1 MRYRPIGVLA
11 GACLLATS
19 LHAQQRRTIAL
30 TFDDLPA
37 NTMLGPGAYDGIL
50 NPIIQELADAQV
62 PAYGFVNE
70 AKLYESNRPELA
82 RVKLL
87 ERWLDAGLAL
97 GNHGYQHLDLHTTP
111 VADYLADIDRGSA
124 VTSDLL
130 YQRGGELE
138 FFRHPMLHTGRSV
151 AIRDSV
157 TAHLSGTGMRVAPVT
172 IDNQE
177 WIFARAYERALA
189 CESPKAALDVASLY
203 FTYMDTVTGYYEA
216 QARAIV
222 GYEIPQVLLLH
233 ANQLNADH
241 LDRLLSVYRKRGY
254 RFIQLNE
261 ALEDPAY
268 SRPDTF
274 TGAGGITWLHR
285 WALTDGKR
293 GDFFA
298 GEPGVP
304 TPVQALYDEAGAST
318 QC

>member
-1 MRYRPIGVLA
+1 
-11 GACLLATS
+11 
-19 LHAQQRRTIAL
+19 
-30 TFDDLPA
+30 
-37 NTMLGPGAYDGIL
+37 MLGAGAYDGIL
-50 NPIIQELADAQV
+50 NPIIQELANAQV

-70 AKLYESNRPELA
+70 AKLYENNRPERT

-87 ERWLDAGLAL
+87 ERWLDSGLEL
-97 GNHGYQHLDLHTTP
+97 GNHGYRHLDLHVTP
-111 VADYLADIDRGSA
+111 VATYLVDIDRGGR

-130 YQRGGELE
+130 YQRGSELE
-138 FFRHPMLHTGRSV
+138 FFRHPMLHTGRSIP
-151 AIRDSV
+151 IRDSV
-157 TAHLSGTGMRVAPVT
+157 TAHLTNAGMRVAPVT
-172 IDNQE
+172 IDNHE
-177 WIFARAYERALA
+177 WIFARAYERALV
-189 CESPKAALDVASLY
+189 CDGPESARDVASLY
-203 FTYMDTVTGYYEA
+203 LSYMDTVTGYYEA
-216 QARAIV
+216 QSRAIV

-233 ANQLNADH
+233 ANRLNADY
-241 LDRLLSVYRKRGY
+241 LDPLLGVYRKRGY
-254 RFIQLNE
+254 RFIQLHE

-304 TPVQALYDEAGAST
+304 TTVQALYDEAAANT